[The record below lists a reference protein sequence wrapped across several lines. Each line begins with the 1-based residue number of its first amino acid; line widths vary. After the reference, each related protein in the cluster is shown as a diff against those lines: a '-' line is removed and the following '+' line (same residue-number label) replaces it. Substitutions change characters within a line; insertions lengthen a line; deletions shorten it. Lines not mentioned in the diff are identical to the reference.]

1 MLIPLTFSFFPPLVY
16 CLTFFV
22 SKFQGS
28 KSNSLSVA
36 LIWSTSCIHGFDW
49 KNWLFINTCISVLL
63 SFLNDLSYRYQIGL
77 KSKMIW
83 DSFFAITFISLS
95 VSLSICLSVFPFIS
109 LSFHPSENWFHI
121 PKWWLC
127 TGERILHH
135 NPCPM
140 PKTVFASLLLIT
152 YLRLGVALLCLFL
165 IVMHEQSFG
174 AMIPFCDL
182 EINFDKNFIKQTI
195 SHMIT
200 K

>member
-1 MLIPLTFSFFPPLVY
+1 M
-16 CLTFFV
+16 
-22 SKFQGS
+22 
-28 KSNSLSVA
+28 
-36 LIWSTSCIHGFDW
+36 SC
-49 KNWLFINTCISVLL
+49 
-63 SFLNDLSYRYQIGL
+63 RYQIDRI
-77 KSKMIW
+77 IW
-83 DSFFAITFISLS
+83 GSFFLQLLS
-95 VSLSICLSVFPFIS
+95 SVFQSVCQSVCLSFHLS

-135 NPCPM
+135 NPYPM

-195 SHMIT
+195 CPMIFKLWCWKLFFIFFLWNCIKLPFINLASVAQT
-200 K
+200 VEK